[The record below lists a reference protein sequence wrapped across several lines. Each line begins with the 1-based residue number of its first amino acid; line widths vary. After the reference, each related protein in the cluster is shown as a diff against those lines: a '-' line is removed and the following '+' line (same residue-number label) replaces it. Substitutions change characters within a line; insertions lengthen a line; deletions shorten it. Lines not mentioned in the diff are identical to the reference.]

1 MRLRIAVLCLCVA
14 PAASTWA
21 GKFPPVSVRCKDA
34 GFKLQVDADGLTDVC
49 SATARPSCP
58 KGQRLRVDSDK
69 DSDSCV
75 PEAAAAG
82 ASPTRPTCPLK
93 LDLRPRK
100 GEDACEARRAAHC
113 PSGYSLR
120 LLQGEDMCMP

>member
-1 MRLRIAVLCLCVA
+1 M
-14 PAASTWA
+14 
-21 GKFPPVSVRCKDA
+21 SVRCKDA

-69 DSDSCV
+69 DADACV
-75 PEAAAAG
+75 HEAAAAG
-82 ASPTRPTCPLK
+82 AAVTKPARPTCPLK
-93 LDLRPRK
+93 LDLKPRK
-100 GEDACEARRAAHC
+100 GEDTCEARTAAHC
-113 PSGYSLR
+113 PSGYSLK